1 MFSSRIIRTRKLE
14 LKLEFL
20 FFFFYK
26 PHIMFPFLLYEVNS
40 DSFTHNQAVFLTI
53 HFTAFD
59 FIVLFDLKFNP
70 INLIETLYINI
81 FLVN

>member
-1 MFSSRIIRTRKLE
+1 
-14 LKLEFL
+14 
-20 FFFFYK
+20 
-26 PHIMFPFLLYEVNS
+26 MFPFLLYEVNS

-53 HFTAFD
+53 YFTAFD

-70 INLIETLYINI
+70 INLIETLYINV